1 MEPNHEDRWVA
12 ERLAMLEPEW
22 QPDFAH
28 GRKLL
33 DEGFAKRTGSRR
45 WMVAAAA
52 AAAMCVA
59 AVALPQTR
67 AFAQQLWYRV
77 VLHRVDVVRL
87 DLSDLPLHS
96 EVSMKGPGEAARDV
110 DDAERKAGFRPY
122 LPAAGLLAAEPA
134 LTTVPRFDLAQT
146 IHVRDLETALRKVG
160 AGDVQVPAE
169 WEGVQL
175 RTAIGPMVAADYPD
189 DVQVLQVR
197 PIELSI
203 PPGFALERFAE
214 VAFRSLGVSVW
225 EARALAQKFVAN
237 PAWFLDVPPD
247 EVVHI
252 QEVALRNGSALVI
265 EDRDDEGRPWLV
277 QRVTVIRTTPERIYA
292 VCTKTRELAIRIA
305 EALP

>member
-1 MEPNHEDRWVA
+1 
-12 ERLAMLEPEW
+12 MLDPGW

-33 DEGFAKRTGSRR
+33 DEGLAKRTGSRR
-45 WMVAAAA
+45 WMVAATAA
-52 AAAMCVA
+52 AVCIA

-87 DLSDLPLHS
+87 DLSDSPVRA
-96 EVSMKGPGEAARDV
+96 EVSMKGPSETARDL

-122 LPAAGLLAAEPA
+122 LPAPGVLTAAAA
-134 LTTVPRFDLAQT
+134 LTIVPRFDVAQT
-146 IHVRDLETALRKVG
+146 IHVRQVEAALRKVG
-160 AGDVQVPAE
+160 SGDVQVPAE

-189 DVQVLQVR
+189 DVQVLQAR

-214 VAFRSLGVSVW
+214 VVFRSLGVSVW
-225 EARALAQKFVAN
+225 ESKALAQRFVRN
-237 PAWFLDVPPD
+237 PAWLLDVPPD
-247 EVVHI
+247 EVVNI
-252 QEVALRNGSALVI
+252 QEVPLRSGTALVI
-265 EDRDDEGRPWLV
+265 EDFDDHGKLE
-277 QRVTVIRTTPERIYA
+277 RVTVIRSTSERIYT
-292 VCTKTRELAIRIA
+292 VSTRNRELGIRIA

>member
-28 GRKLL
+28 GRALL
-33 DEGFAKRTGSRR
+33 DEGLAKRRGARR

-52 AAAMCVA
+52 AAALCVA

-77 VLHRVDVVRL
+77 VLHRIDVVRL
-87 DLSDLPLHS
+87 DLSDLPLHA
-96 EVSMKGPGEAARDV
+96 EINMKGPSEAARDL

-122 LPAAGLLAAEPA
+122 LPADGVVTGAAA
-134 LTTVPRFDLAQT
+134 LTIVPRLDVAQT
-146 IHVRDLETALRKVG
+146 IHVREVEAALRKVG

-175 RTAIGPMVAADYPD
+175 RTEIGPMVAADYPD
-189 DVQVLQVR
+189 DVQVLQAR

-203 PPGFALERFAE
+203 PPGFPLERFAE

-225 EARALAQKFVAN
+225 EARALAQKFVRN
-237 PAWFLDVPPD
+237 PGWLLDVPPD
-247 EVVHI
+247 EVVNI
-252 QEVALRNGSALVI
+252 QEVPLRSGTALVI
-265 EDRDDEGRPWLV
+265 EDFDDQGKLE
-277 QRVTVIRTTPERIYA
+277 RVTVIRSTSQRIYT
-292 VCTKTRELAIRIA
+292 VSTKNRELGIRIA
-305 EALP
+305 GALP